1 MKVCRKE
8 CEQEPFWR
16 LDFTRESSGGITP
29 LNTSK
34 EDKDQNTSKGDEEAK
49 SSCRRLSFGGRTLA
63 HFTEILEEEIEWLK
77 F

>member
-1 MKVCRKE
+1 MLLQRVHRVKESNTQKYLKVFRTE

-34 EDKDQNTSKGDEEAK
+34 EDGD
-49 SSCRRLSFGGRTLA
+49 
-63 HFTEILEEEIEWLK
+63 
-77 F
+77 